1 MIKLKALIEKSI
13 KAFLYLGNNLYMT
26 TKELYSLYLTHRII
40 STDTR
45 NIELDSIFF
54 ALSGEN
60 FDGNKFAEEAIQ
72 KGASYAVISNDSYQ
86 KDSRYILVDDTLK
99 ALQDLAKYHRN
110 TLSIPIIGIT
120 GSNGK
125 TTTKELIKSV
135 LEQKHTTF
143 ATYGNLN
150 NHIGVPLS
158 LLSIQE
164 KHEIAIIEMG
174 ANHQKEIKFLANLCL
189 PTCGLI
195 TNIGKAHLEGFGGI
209 EGVEKG
215 KAELFENLHSRKKQV
230 FINVDDTRL
239 MPYAKKLQAITYG
252 TTNCEYC
259 GKISSTSPFLSVSVK
274 FNDQLLNLQSNL
286 IGTYNFNNILAAV
299 TLGDYFDL
307 TPEQIKKGIANY
319 VPLNNRSQLIK
330 QGSNSIILDAYNAN
344 PSSMTEAIENL
355 VKTEASK
362 KFFVL
367 GDMLELGK
375 ESKKEHEKIVELLI
389 NHQLKGILV
398 GRLFETVKQHEYL
411 TFSNNEAAKKFLR
424 TNKKH
429 DTLILIKG
437 SRGIKLES
445 IQEVL

>member
-1 MIKLKALIEKSI
+1 LIKLKALIEKSI
-13 KAFLYLGNNLYMT
+13 KAFLYLSNNLYMT

-99 ALQDLAKYHRN
+99 ALQDLAQYHRN
-110 TLSIPIIGIT
+110 TLSIPVIGIT

-135 LEQKHTTF
+135 LEQKYTTF

-158 LLSIQE
+158 LLSIHE

-174 ANHQKEIKFLANLCL
+174 ANHQKEIEFLANICL

-215 KAELFENLHSRKKQV
+215 KTELFENLHSRKKQV

-259 GKISSTSPFLSVSVK
+259 GKISSTSPFLSVSVN
-274 FNDQLLNLQSNL
+274 FNNQLLNLQSNL

>member
-26 TKELYSLYLTHRII
+26 TTELYSLYLTHRII

-45 NIELDSIFF
+45 NIEPGSIFF

-99 ALQDLAKYHRN
+99 ALQDLAKNHRN
-110 TLSIPIIGIT
+110 TLSIPVIGIT

-135 LEQKHTTF
+135 LEQKYTTF

-158 LLSIQE
+158 LLSIHE

-174 ANHQKEIKFLANLCL
+174 ANHQKEIEFLANICL

-215 KAELFENLHSRKKQV
+215 KTELFENLHSRKKQV
-230 FINVDDTRL
+230 FINVNDARL
-239 MPYAKKLQAITYG
+239 MPYVDKLQAITYG
-252 TTNCEYC
+252 TANCEYC
-259 GKISSTSPFLSVSVK
+259 GKITSTSPFLSVSVN
-274 FNDQLLNLQSNL
+274 FNDQRLDLQSHL
-286 IGTYNFNNILAAV
+286 IGTYNFNNILAAI

-307 TPEQIKKGIANY
+307 THEQIKKGIANY
-319 VPLNNRSQLIK
+319 VPSNNRSQLIK

-398 GRLFETVKQHEYL
+398 GRLFETVKQNEYL
-411 TFSNNEAAKKFLR
+411 TFSNNEAAKKFLL
-424 TNKKH
+424 TNKKQ

>member
-26 TKELYSLYLTHRII
+26 TTELYSLYLTHRII

-45 NIELDSIFF
+45 NIEPGSIFF

-110 TLSIPIIGIT
+110 TLSIPVIGIT

-135 LEQKHTTF
+135 LEQKYTTF

-158 LLSIQE
+158 LLSIHE

-174 ANHQKEIKFLANLCL
+174 ANHQKEIEFLANICL

-215 KAELFENLHSRKKQV
+215 KTELFENLHSRKKQV

-239 MPYAKKLQAITYG
+239 MPYANKLQAITYG
-252 TTNCEYC
+252 TANCEYF
-259 GKISSTSPFLSVSVK
+259 GKITSTSPFLSVSVN
-274 FNDQLLNLQSNL
+274 FNDQRLELQSNL
-286 IGTYNFNNILAAV
+286 IGTYNFNNILAAA

-307 TPEQIKKGIANY
+307 THEQIKKGIANY
-319 VPLNNRSQLIK
+319 VPSNNRSQLIK

-398 GRLFETVKQHEYL
+398 GRLFETVKQNEYL

-424 TNKKH
+424 TIKKQ

-445 IQEVL
+445 IREVL

>member
-72 KGASYAVISNDSYQ
+72 KGASYAVISKDSYQ

-259 GKISSTSPFLSVSVK
+259 GKISSTSPFLSVSVN

>member
-259 GKISSTSPFLSVSVK
+259 GKISSTSPFLSVSVN

>member
-1 MIKLKALIEKSI
+1 LIKLKALIEKSI

-26 TKELYSLYLTHRII
+26 TTELYSLYLTHRII

-45 NIELDSIFF
+45 NIEPGSIFF

-99 ALQDLAKYHRN
+99 ALQDLAKNHRN
-110 TLSIPIIGIT
+110 TLSIPVIGIT

-135 LEQKHTTF
+135 LEQKYTTF

-158 LLSIQE
+158 LLSIHE

-174 ANHQKEIKFLANLCL
+174 ANHQKEIEFLANICL

-215 KAELFENLHSRKKQV
+215 KTELFENLHSRKKQV
-230 FINVDDTRL
+230 FINVNDARL
-239 MPYAKKLQAITYG
+239 MPYVDKLQAITYG
-252 TTNCEYC
+252 TANCEYC
-259 GKISSTSPFLSVSVK
+259 GKITSTSPFLSVSVN
-274 FNDQLLNLQSNL
+274 FNDQRLDLQSHL
-286 IGTYNFNNILAAV
+286 IGTYNFNNILAAI

-307 TPEQIKKGIANY
+307 THEQIKKGIANY
-319 VPLNNRSQLIK
+319 VPSNNRSQLIK

-398 GRLFETVKQHEYL
+398 GRLFETVKQNEYL
-411 TFSNNEAAKKFLR
+411 TFSNNEAAKKFLL
-424 TNKKH
+424 TNKKQ

>member
-13 KAFLYLGNNLYMT
+13 KAFLYLSNNLYMT

-99 ALQDLAKYHRN
+99 ALQDLAQYHRN
-110 TLSIPIIGIT
+110 TLSIPVIGIT

-135 LEQKHTTF
+135 LEQKYTTF

-158 LLSIQE
+158 LLSIHE

-174 ANHQKEIKFLANLCL
+174 ANHQKEIEFLANICL

-215 KAELFENLHSRKKQV
+215 KTELFENLHSRKKQV

-259 GKISSTSPFLSVSVK
+259 GKISSTSPFLSVSVN
-274 FNDQLLNLQSNL
+274 FNNQLLNLQSNL